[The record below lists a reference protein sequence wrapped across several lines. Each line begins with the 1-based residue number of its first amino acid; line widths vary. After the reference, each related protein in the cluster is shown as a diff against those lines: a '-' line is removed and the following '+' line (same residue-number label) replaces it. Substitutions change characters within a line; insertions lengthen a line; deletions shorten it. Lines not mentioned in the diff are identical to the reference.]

1 MNSLL
6 IPLSEAT
13 LGLEQ
18 AFQLIVQSSLPT
30 HSSAEPS
37 CLPQAWLVKGESGSS
52 ILVWRLLALK
62 DRGDVLIQA
71 PHAA

>member
-13 LGLEQ
+13 LRLEQ

-30 HSSAEPS
+30 HSSAKPS
-37 CLPQAWLVKGESGSS
+37 CLPQALVKGESGSS

-62 DRGDVLIQA
+62 DRA
-71 PHAA
+71 TC